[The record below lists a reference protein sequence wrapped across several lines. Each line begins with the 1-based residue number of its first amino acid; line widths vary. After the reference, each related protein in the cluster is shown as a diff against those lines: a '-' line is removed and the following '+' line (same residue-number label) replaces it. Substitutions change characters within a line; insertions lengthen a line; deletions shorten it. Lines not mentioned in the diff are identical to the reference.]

1 MAFNGTSDRAIV
13 FRAWKRFTTKLI
25 RLSKR
30 SKREL
35 IPEVI
40 AAIRASQTAT
50 DAFDHAVADYIGLDR
65 TAYRCLDIL
74 DQEGPMAAGRLAE
87 RAQLSPG
94 AMTALL
100 DRLEKRGFAR
110 RTRDTEDR
118 RRVLVEVTPEL
129 RQMAAELYGTPDE
142 GAHALAAY
150 TNEQLEFLIGFLR
163 GNVAYQEER
172 MRRLEDL
179 KAREAREARAA
190 GTA

>member
-1 MAFNGTSDRAIV
+1 
-13 FRAWKRFTTKLI
+13 
-25 RLSKR
+25 LSKLSR
-30 SKREL
+30 DEL
-35 IPEVI
+35 IQEFI

-50 DAFDHAVADYIGLDR
+50 DAFDHAVADYVGLDR

-74 DQEGPMAAGRLAE
+74 DQEGPMTAGRLAE
-87 RAQLSPG
+87 RARLSPG

-110 RTRDTEDR
+110 RTRDTVDR

-142 GAHALAAY
+142 GGDALAAY
-150 TNEQLEFLIGFLR
+150 TNEQLEFLVGFLR

-172 MRRLEDL
+172 MRRLEEL
-179 KAREAREARAA
+179 KAREASEARAA
-190 GTA
+190 GTAAGVADAAEGAT

>member
-1 MAFNGTSDRAIV
+1 M
-13 FRAWKRFTTKLI
+13 
-25 RLSKR
+25 SKR
-30 SKREL
+30 SRNEL
-35 IPEVI
+35 IPEFI

-50 DAFDHAVADYIGLDR
+50 DAFDHAVADYVGLDR

-74 DQEGPMAAGRLAE
+74 DQEGPMTAGGLAE
-87 RAQLSPG
+87 RARLSPG

-118 RRVLVEVTPEL
+118 RRVLVEVTPQL
-129 RQMAAELYGTPDE
+129 RRMAAQLYGTPDE
-142 GAHALAAY
+142 GADALAAY

-172 MRRLEDL
+172 MRRLDAL
-179 KAREAREARAA
+179 KAEEGIEA
-190 GTA
+190 

>member
-1 MAFNGTSDRAIV
+1 M
-13 FRAWKRFTTKLI
+13 
-25 RLSKR
+25 SKR
-30 SKREL
+30 SRDEL
-35 IPEVI
+35 IQEFI

-50 DAFDHAVADYIGLDR
+50 DMFDHSVADYVGLDR

-74 DQEGPMAAGRLAE
+74 DQEGPMTAGRLAE
-87 RAQLSPG
+87 RARLSPG

-129 RQMAAELYGTPDE
+129 RKMAAELYGTPAE
-142 GAHALAAY
+142 GADALAAY
-150 TNEQLEFLIGFLR
+150 TNEQLEQLEFLIDFLR
-163 GNVAYQEER
+163 GNTAYQEER

-179 KAREAREARAA
+179 KAREASEARAA
-190 GTA
+190 GTAAGAAGAAQEAT